1 MVNLNVL
8 NIISTK
14 ANDRCG
20 YKYTFCN
27 TNFLFDFLKHMRVA
41 RANLLVIETM
51 HWGGS
56 VYEQFLTLFFL

>member
-27 TNFLFDFLKHMRVA
+27 TNFLKHMRVA

-56 VYEQFLTLFFL
+56 VYG